1 MAGQCSTTDTPTAT
15 IPTRPGVLDVTPGSS
30 TSTLQNLD
38 IDPKK
43 ESNETEMAQ
52 RNTTCSRGS
61 YGSSGTLGD
70 RNPSLA
76 PRMDNGVAEK
86 DFAEDGLNITM
97 PIEAERQQGGAG
109 RHDDIGLVRSKALG
123 PGTGTA
129 GPSVL
134 GAGRGKSNCG
144 TGNDRSDDDDDEKR
158 DRDLGTHEQEIE
170 VEMIDGRPRDIY
182 DRFTRAKKVRILLIV
197 AYSAIIAPMTS
208 SIFLPAIP
216 LMAGDLHTSTKVINY
231 TVAVFI
237 LVIGIAPVL
246 WSPYAGFY
254 GRKPVYLASMPIMVV
269 ASIGVSQCHNVAAL
283 VGTRVL
289 QGIGSSCFLAVG
301 AGSIGDIYRPT
312 ERARAMSS
320 FYMMTLMGP
329 ALSPVLAGIFAEYTP
344 ATWRTSQYFLAGCGA
359 LSVFL
364 VYFFLPETSHPP
376 LPHDVLKQEKG
387 QKFVVYFCN
396 PFKSIALVRWPNIA
410 IACFISSCGMID
422 TYCVLVPLSTVFR
435 DRYHITN
442 LALGGTLYLISGAG
456 NIIGSKFIGPL
467 ADKTVKRYIEKRGY
481 RRPEDRLRCAF
492 FGLGVLMPVSVLV
505 YGWLVETGA
514 GGMAPPLIMVF
525 FNGIALM
532 LGFAPLNTYLVDSME
547 TRSAEVIAVNNCIRY
562 IFAAIASAVIL
573 PIADAI
579 GWGWSMTIC
588 AILTWISAFSLWLL
602 YRYGDK
608 WREAANRRHGV
619 TRRQADEEKIDEG
632 RDEEGII
639 GGGTGVDSQH
649 QPQQEIGGRRS
660 TIEKVSEEE
669 GGNDKESH
677 EHPGPI
683 RNPHPNPISLQRSHS
698 RKESTKLTKT
708 GNRLELGQVQRHT
721 STTGRGEMPPV
732 EQVLKRTVSLS
743 GTSVHGGG

>member
-1 MAGQCSTTDTPTAT
+1 MAGPCSTPDPITLSLRSSRNQSQNQSHSDGTSS
-15 IPTRPGVLDVTPGSS
+15 SS
-30 TSTLQNLD
+30 TSTLRD
-38 IDPKK
+38 IDINSEKGLD
-43 ESNETEMAQ
+43 EVEMAQ
-52 RNTTCSRGS
+52 RYTYTGDRGS
-61 YGSSGTLGD
+61 QDGSAETIGDSHNDFGTKED
-70 RNPSLA
+70 T
-76 PRMDNGVAEK
+76 GVAAR
-86 DFAEDGLNITM
+86 DFAKENWNTIK
-97 PIEAERQQGGAG
+97 PIEAEKTKNAP
-109 RHDDIGLVRSKALG
+109 DIQSAKPRDLALASK
-123 PGTGTA
+123 
-129 GPSVL
+129 
-134 GAGRGKSNCG
+134 GKDSKYKQ
-144 TGNDRSDDDDDEKR
+144 DDEEEEDEEDLDKLER
-158 DRDLGTHEQEIE
+158 DMGTREQEVE

-182 DRFTRAKKVRILLIV
+182 DRFTKAQKLRILLIV
-197 AYSAIIAPMTS
+197 SYSAIIAPMTS

-216 LMAGDLHTSTKVINY
+216 LMSIDLHTSTKVINY

-254 GRKPVYLASMPIMVV
+254 GRKPVYLASMPIMVI
-269 ASIGVSQCHNVAAL
+269 ASIGVALCHNVAAL
-283 VGTRVL
+283 IGTRVL

-320 FYMMTLMGP
+320 FYMVALLGP
-329 ALSPVLAGIFAEYTP
+329 ALSPVLAGVFAEYTP
-344 ATWRTSQYFLAGCGA
+344 DTWRSTQYFLAGCGA

-364 VYFFLPETSHPP
+364 VYFLLPETSHPP
-376 LPHDVLKQEKG
+376 LPHDVLRQEKG
-387 QKFVVYFCN
+387 ERFVVYFCN

-422 TYCVLVPLSTVFR
+422 TYCVLVPLSVVFR
-435 DRYHITN
+435 ERYHINN
-442 LALGGTLYLISGAG
+442 LALGGTLYLVSGAG
-456 NIIGSKFIGPL
+456 NIIGSKIIGPL

-492 FGLGVLMPVSVLV
+492 FGLGVLMPISVLV
-505 YGWLVETGA
+505 YGWLVDTGA

-525 FNGIALM
+525 LNGIALM
-532 LGFAPLNTYLVDSME
+532 FGFAPLNTYLVDAME

-562 IFAAIASAVIL
+562 IFAAIASAAIL

-588 AILTWISAFSLWLL
+588 AILTWVSAFGLWLL

-619 TRRQADEEKIDEG
+619 TRRQADEEKVDDG
-632 RDEEGII
+632 RDEEGVI
-639 GGGTGVDSQH
+639 GGGDGAQ
-649 QPQQEIGGRRS
+649 GGQLATTS
-660 TIEKVSEEE
+660 TIERAFVEESGE
-669 GGNDKESH
+669 ESH

-683 RNPHPNPISLQRSHS
+683 PVPLTLHRSHS
-698 RKESTKLTKT
+698 KKQMKTKT
-708 GNRLELGQVQRHT
+708 KSTAQERVAGRPELAIHRQM
-721 STTGRGEMPPV
+721 SRGEMPPV

>member
-1 MAGQCSTTDTPTAT
+1 MAGPCSTSSNPSFN
-15 IPTRPGVLDVTPGSS
+15 ISGISSNQSNVTPDSS
-30 TSTLQNLD
+30 TSTLRDL
-38 IDPKK
+38 
-43 ESNETEMAQ
+43 ET
-52 RNTTCSRGS
+52 NSKRGS
-61 YGSSGTLGD
+61 DELEMTQRYTNSKGFQDQSADTGGD
-70 RNPSLA
+70 RQFDGTRTLKDDRN
-76 PRMDNGVAEK
+76 VAAK
-86 DFAEDGLNITM
+86 DFAAKDSFDTTV
-97 PIEAERQQGGAG
+97 PIEAKKAKDALNIEPAG
-109 RHDDIGLVRSKALG
+109 LAKGPAPSRTQDHDQDHKSLEDKYNQD
-123 PGTGTA
+123 
-129 GPSVL
+129 
-134 GAGRGKSNCG
+134 RGE
-144 TGNDRSDDDDDEKR
+144 DEDKEG
-158 DRDLGTHEQEIE
+158 RDLGFHEKEIE
-170 VEMIDGRPRDIY
+170 VDMIDGRPRDIY
-182 DRFTRAKKVRILLIV
+182 DRFTKAQKLRILLIV
-197 AYSAIIAPMTS
+197 SYSAIIAPMTS

-216 LMAGDLHTSTKVINY
+216 LMSLDLHTSTKVINY

-269 ASIGVSQCHNVAAL
+269 ASIGVALCHNVAAL
-283 VGTRVL
+283 IGTRVL

-320 FYMMTLMGP
+320 FYMVALLGP

-344 ATWRTSQYFLAGCGA
+344 ATWRSTQYFLAGCGA

-376 LPHDVLKQEKG
+376 LPHDVLKREKG
-387 QKFVVYFCN
+387 RKFVVYFCN

-422 TYCVLVPLSTVFR
+422 TYCVLVPLSSVFR
-435 DRYHITN
+435 ERYNINN

-456 NIIGSKFIGPL
+456 NIIGSKVIGPL
-467 ADKTVKRYIEKRGY
+467 ADKTVKKYIEKRGY

-492 FGLGVLMPVSVLV
+492 FGLGVLMPISVLI
-505 YGWLVETGA
+505 YGWLVDTGA

-525 FNGIALM
+525 LNGIALL
-532 LGFAPLNTYLVDSME
+532 LGFAPLNTYLVDAME

-562 IFAAIASAVIL
+562 IFAAVASAVIL

-588 AILTWISAFSLWLL
+588 AILTWVSAFSLWLL

-619 TRRQADEEKIDEG
+619 TKRQADEEKIDEG
-632 RDEEGII
+632 RDEEGVI
-639 GGGTGVDSQH
+639 GGGDGGLSDGQDH
-649 QPQQEIGGRRS
+649 QQLGTAS
-660 TIEKVSEEE
+660 TIERVSE
-669 GGNDKESH
+669 GGDKESH

-683 RNPHPNPISLQRSHS
+683 SSALDRERSHS
-698 RKESTKLTKT
+698 KKNKS
-708 GNRLELGQVQRHT
+708 QVT
-721 STTGRGEMPPV
+721 SRPEIINVRGHRSMSRGEMPPV